1 MLNQNFILMLIILF
15 FILECSF
22 KCNSIEEFGRKKRG
36 TLTKAQ
42 IQTGHNMTTC
52 DMCQKSCSSSH
63 CQWHKELCFNKYD
76 KPYDKDCAEEKTYI
90 KGTSSKSCIL
100 KSAKNLYIAYRKN
113 HSDIP
118 LTKSNIVGFIV
129 NWIAEYDADST
140 IKSKYTQ
147 LAVDEKKQCD
157 EKREVERQ
165 KKLDEAAVAESEKL
179 ATEKKKLDEAAAIA
193 ANLGYV

>member
-42 IQTGHNMTTC
+42 IQTGHNITTC
-52 DMCQKSCSSSH
+52 DMCKINCSSSH
-63 CQWHKELCFNKYD
+63 CEWHKDLCFNTYG
-76 KPYDKDCAEEKTYI
+76 KPYNEDCAEEKTYI
-90 KGTSSKSCIL
+90 KGTSSTSCIL
-100 KSAKNLYIAYRKN
+100 KSAKDLYIAYRKN
-113 HSDIP
+113 NSDIH
-118 LTKSNIVGFIV
+118 LTKSNIVGFIAA
-129 NWIAEYDADST
+129 WIAEYNVDST

-157 EKREVERQ
+157 EKREVDRQ
-165 KKLDEAAVAESEKL
+165 KKLDEAVAASEKL
-179 ATEKKKLDEAAAIA
+179 AIKKKKFDEAAATA